1 MALHPRIDWRGGV
14 ATEPAHRPRSH
25 REHGAWPPER
35 MQQWAGQAGS
45 AIAEVVSRLLDESE
59 YPQERYGSC
68 LARVRQPP
76 S

>member
-1 MALHPRIDWRGGV
+1 
-14 ATEPAHRPRSH
+14 
-25 REHGAWPPER
+25 